1 MEDISGCQVL
11 VVDDSE
17 FNLSIMVRTL
27 SDVCEVN
34 TAHCG
39 KLAILS
45 IESNPPDLI
54 LLDVMMPEMDGYEVC
69 SRLKSDARTRDIPVV
84 FLTAMDEAEN
94 RKKGFE
100 LGAVD
105 YITKPFDRLELLTKV
120 NTHISLLLARREL
133 AKLKRNT

>member
-1 MEDISGCQVL
+1 MEDFSECKVL

-17 FNLSIMVRTL
+17 FNLNVLAKTL
-27 SDVCEVN
+27 ADECEVK
-34 TAHCG
+34 TAHG
-39 KLAILS
+39 GESAIRMV
-45 IESNPPDLI
+45 ESDPPDLI
-54 LLDVMMPEMDGYEVC
+54 LLDIMMPEMNGYEVC
-69 SRLKSDARTRDIPVV
+69 SRLKSDARTRDIPIV

-120 NTHISLLLARREL
+120 STHLSLLLSRREL
-133 AKLKRNT
+133 AKFKEK

>member
-1 MEDISGCQVL
+1 MEDFSECKVL

-17 FNLSIMVRTL
+17 FNLNILAKTL
-27 SDVCEVN
+27 AYECEVK
-34 TAHCG
+34 TANSG
-39 KLAILS
+39 ESAIKTV
-45 IESNPPDLI
+45 ESDPPDLV
-54 LLDVMMPEMDGYEVC
+54 LLDVMMPEMNGYEVC
-69 SRLKSDARTRDIPVV
+69 SRLKSEARTRDIPIV

-120 NTHISLLLARREL
+120 RTHLSLLLARREL
-133 AKLKRNT
+133 ARLKEK